1 MLRFILRRV
10 TWLIFVLLGLCA
22 ITFILSR
29 VVPGDP
35 AALYL
40 GPRAKAEQVEM
51 VRIQLG
57 LDRPLYVQFLYYLR
71 DLTQGNLGE
80 SLRTHR
86 PVMVGIMN
94 HLPASLELMFGA
106 IMVALFVGIPLG
118 VISAKKENTAID
130 HFNRLFAVASISL
143 PSFWLAMI
151 LQIIF
156 FRLLGILPIGG
167 RLDTVVGLVNPIEKI
182 TGFYII
188 DALVTGNWPA
198 LKDAVWHLILPTMT
212 LAAYP
217 TGLIARMT
225 RSTMLEVL
233 REDYITTARSV
244 GVSEKEI
251 LFVQGLRNALAP
263 TLTTAGLC
271 FAAMLI
277 GTFYIELIFFW
288 PGIGTYI
295 TNAILLND
303 YPVIMGVTL
312 LMAFFYVVLNLIVD
326 VLIALVDPRI
336 RLE

>member
-130 HFNRLFAVASISL
+130 HVNRLFAVASISL

-233 REDYITTARSV
+233 REDYITTARSL

-263 TLTTAGLC
+263 TLTTASLC

>member
-40 GPRAKAEQVEM
+40 GPKAKAEQVEM

-57 LDRPLYVQFLYYLR
+57 FDQPLYVQFLYYLR

-86 PVMVGIMN
+86 PVMVGIMD

-130 HFNRLFAVASISL
+130 HFNRLFSVASISL

-212 LAAYP
+212 LAAYS

-288 PGIGTYI
+288 PGIGKYI

-312 LMAFFYVVLNLIVD
+312 LMAFFYVVVNLIVD

-336 RLE
+336 QLE

>member
-233 REDYITTARSV
+233 REDYITTARSL

-263 TLTTAGLC
+263 TLTTASLC

>member
-1 MLRFILRRV
+1 MLRYITKRII
-10 TWLIFVLLGLCA
+10 WLAFVLLGLCA
-22 ITFILSR
+22 ITFVLSR

-40 GPRAKAEQVEM
+40 GPRPKPEQIEI
-51 VRIQLG
+51 VRTQLG
-57 LDRPLYVQFLYYLR
+57 LDKPVYVQFVYYLR
-71 DLTQGNLGE
+71 DLIHGELGE

-86 PVMVGIMN
+86 PVMVGILD
-94 HLPASLELMFGA
+94 HLPASLELMFSA
-106 IMVALFVGIPLG
+106 IVIATLVGIPLG
-118 VISAKKENTAID
+118 VISAKKENTAVD
-130 HFNRLFAVASISL
+130 HFNRLFSVASTSL

-151 LQIIF
+151 FQIIF

-167 RLDTVVGLVNPIEKI
+167 RLDTVVGLVNPIEKV
-182 TGFYII
+182 TGFYVF
-188 DALVTGNWPA
+188 DALVTGNWTA
-198 LKDAVWHLILPTMT
+198 FKDALWHLILPSIT
-212 LAAYP
+212 LAAYS

-233 REDYITTARSV
+233 REDYITTARSI

-271 FAAMLI
+271 FAYMLI

-312 LMAFFYVVLNLIVD
+312 LMAIFYVVVNLIVD
-326 VLIALVDPRI
+326 VIIVVVDPRI
-336 RLE
+336 RLD